1 VWQQARPVPLACL
14 PLSTQGVFFVDLGG
28 LARDRAP
35 VPPSSVSNAK
45 PPFSS
50 ILPSPSTT
58 SLPRVRGFFWPTMF
72 ANRLTE
78 LDLTAAKD
86 TPAMSLSPDSS
97 FSAPAPD
104 VLSHVASSS
113 STPPTTVADSA
124 SLHSDASKHD
134 VITVAVDVESVD
146 VVMADAEPVV
156 PDLTPKLE
164 RDATPVALAMAT
176 PVTDAALAPVPSPN
190 STIMVEATTII
201 TEATPAPVA
210 SEPAPNS
217 TETTPS
223 RVRRA
228 RGQAPV
234 YNLAKLSGTDGHGK
248 RRSKGDIVSNRR
260 RRTVGT
266 TSESVIVKEEKDA
279 GRRPGRA
286 ARTTIDALNLP
297 SPAKASES
305 PRARRQIHESPRSQ
319 RTVRGAA
326 SSQPASASLS
336 DIRSLTSKMPDAPK
350 RGRKEPMINGKTK
363 LPRELRNL
371 RDTKE
376 FAHVDEQP
384 IIYTVWANGKYVD
397 PSEAAPPAR
406 KRVKVQPKEDVEEKE
421 DSEPI
426 INTKKRL
433 VKKYLDK
440 GLYSGQD
447 APIDISKGLTM
458 AEKKKLAQLPELIP
472 SGRVNSVMPA
482 PLYTGL
488 RTLIAGRD
496 FKLPF
501 QVCNPLPPGQPKP
514 DEWKKMTKSMFLPVV
529 YQASSGIANA
539 L

>member
-1 VWQQARPVPLACL
+1 
-14 PLSTQGVFFVDLGG
+14 
-28 LARDRAP
+28 
-35 VPPSSVSNAK
+35 
-45 PPFSS
+45 
-50 ILPSPSTT
+50 
-58 SLPRVRGFFWPTMF
+58 MF

-78 LDLTAAKD
+78 LDLAAAKD

-146 VVMADAEPVV
+146 VIMADAEPMVS
-156 PDLTPKLE
+156 DLEPKLE
-164 RDATPVALAMAT
+164 RDATPVALAIST
-176 PVTDAALAPVPSPN
+176 PVADAELAPVPSPN
-190 STIMVEATTII
+190 STIMVESTTVIAEATT
-201 TEATPAPVA
+201 TPTSRVA
-210 SEPAPNS
+210 SEPAQDS
-217 TETTPS
+217 TENTPS

-266 TSESVIVKEEKDA
+266 TSESVVVKEEKDA
-279 GRRPGRA
+279 SRRPARA
-286 ARTTIDALNLP
+286 ARATIDALNLP

-319 RTVRGAA
+319 RAVRGAA
-326 SSQPASASLS
+326 SSLSASASLS
-336 DIRSLTSKMPDAPK
+336 DIRSLTSKMPEAAK
-350 RGRKEPMINGKTK
+350 RGRKEPMIKGKTK

-397 PSEAAPPAR
+397 PSEAAAPAR
-406 KRVKVQPKEDVEEKE
+406 KRVKVQPKDASEEKE

-426 INTKKRL
+426 INTKRRL

-472 SGRVNSVMPA
+472 SGRVNSVMPT

-488 RTLIAGRD
+488 RMLIAGRD

-514 DEWKKMTKSMFLPVV
+514 DEWKKMTKSL
-529 YQASSGIANA
+529 
-539 L
+539 